1 MLDLLPNK
9 NMLKERMKAI
19 ILSLSIDITS
29 GHELQINSLDHA
41 NIQCFQNW
49 STLKK
54 RASEIRKQIDE
65 EATSERD
72 YTIMRDLISLKN
84 LSCILP
90 YASDNSF
97 WFPMYDANVQKKN
110 ILLVQV

>member
-19 ILSLSIDITS
+19 MLSLSFDIPS
-29 GHELQINSLDHA
+29 GHELQINSLDHT

-65 EATSERD
+65 EATSGRRLTNHERPNFSEKSV
-72 YTIMRDLISLKN
+72 MHFAL
-84 LSCILP
+84 C
-90 YASDNSF
+90 
-97 WFPMYDANVQKKN
+97 
-110 ILLVQV
+110 

>member
-19 ILSLSIDITS
+19 MLSLSFDIPS
-29 GHELQINSLDHA
+29 GHELQINSLDHT

-65 EATSERD
+65 EAASERE
-72 YTIMRDLISLKN
+72 YTIMRDLISLKKSVIHFA
-84 LSCILP
+84 SC
-90 YASDNSF
+90 
-97 WFPMYDANVQKKN
+97 W
-110 ILLVQV
+110 

>member
-19 ILSLSIDITS
+19 MLSLSIDIPS

-65 EATSERD
+65 EATSERN
-72 YTIMRDLISLKN
+72 YTIMRDLISLKKSVMN
-84 LSCILP
+84 FALC
-90 YASDNSF
+90 
-97 WFPMYDANVQKKN
+97 
-110 ILLVQV
+110 